1 MEHPVISSFDPSK
14 LFLPQY
20 LLSERGHKPH
30 QRCAIPHHGWRI
42 SPIFMVCLIYSFV
55 RWGKAERSLIRLH
68 IEAIQQTYRGISF
81 YGCGNKSFLLIPP
94 KKAEKLEALGM
105 CPLLKV
111 LRSGPG
117 WVGSAAVNL
126 FFIPPVPLIRWFLS
140 SRAVLRAPSSFPPGR
155 ASEERR
161 SGIVQRNRM
170 Q

>member
-94 KKAEKLEALGM
+94 KKAEKT
-105 CPLLKV
+105 
-111 LRSGPG
+111 RSIGYVSITEG
-117 WVGSAAVNL
+117 
-126 FFIPPVPLIRWFLS
+126 
-140 SRAVLRAPSSFPPGR
+140 
-155 ASEERR
+155 ASEWARVGWLGCCQFIFHPSRPAHSLVPFESSSAPR
-161 SGIVQRNRM
+161 SLVISARPSIRGEEEWDCAEK
-170 Q
+170 